1 MDQAFIQ
8 ALQGSN
14 LSAADYAGMSPEQM
28 QAVHGMG
35 MQNKQ
40 MALGLMQNQQE
51 QQYRQEQAQFQR
63 DQFEFQKQV
72 ERQRMELAKRAD
84 VRAEV
89 DSMTNLMFK
98 AADHKLRQQE
108 MVLSQRL
115 TTAQLD
121 KLGVETNALKDQLEM
136 TKARR
141 EAMQAVGTEVVQIP
155 GFPPMTMATASALL
169 GEEKVLDTLVKLDI
183 AKQANP
189 SAEMQKLNL
198 LRDYAMK
205 RVGMSELNATRFA
218 WVASQTDQGKMSSQE
233 VLDILMKDR
242 LFSIKEPDEQSA
254 IVAEYMRVQ
263 NEHSL
268 DLDKLLESYQQ
279 NQ

>member
-1 MDQAFIQ
+1 MNQAVVEAFRGGG
-8 ALQGSN
+8 LT
-14 LSAADYAGMSPEQM
+14 AADYAGMTPEQM
-28 QAVHGMG
+28 QMVHGAG
-35 MQNKQ
+35 MQNAQ
-40 MALGLMQNQQE
+40 MALGIMQNQQE

-63 DQFEFQKQV
+63 EQFEFQKQV
-72 ERQRMELAKRAD
+72 EHQRMELAKRAD

-89 DSMTNLMFK
+89 DIMTNQMFK
-98 AADHKLRQQE
+98 AADYKLRQQE
-108 MVLSQRL
+108 LDLSRRL
-115 TTAQLD
+115 TTAQLG
-121 KLGVETNALKDQLEM
+121 KLGAETIALKDQLEI

-169 GEEKVLDTLVKLDI
+169 GEEKVVDILVKMDV

-205 RVGMSELNATRFA
+205 RVGMDELNATRFA

-242 LFSIKEPDEQSA
+242 LFSLKEPDEQSA
-254 IVAEYMRVQ
+254 IVAEFMRIQ

>member
-1 MDQAFIQ
+1 MNQAVVEAFRGGG
-8 ALQGSN
+8 LT
-14 LSAADYAGMSPEQM
+14 AADYAGMTPEQM
-28 QAVHGMG
+28 QMVHGAG
-35 MQNKQ
+35 MQNAQ
-40 MALGLMQNQQE
+40 MAVGIMQNQQE
-51 QQYRQEQAQFQR
+51 QQYRQAQAQFQR
-63 DQFEFQKQV
+63 EQFEFQKQV
-72 ERQRMELAKRAD
+72 EHQRMELAKRAD

-89 DSMTNLMFK
+89 DIMTNHMFK
-98 AADHKLRQQE
+98 AADHKLRKQE
-108 MVLSQRL
+108 MELNEKYI
-115 TTAQLD
+115 TAQMG
-121 KLGVETNALKDQLEM
+121 KLSMETDALKEQM
-136 TKARR
+136 TQIKQRR
-141 EAMQAVGTEVVQIP
+141 EAMQAFGTEVVQVP

-169 GEEKVLDTLVKLDI
+169 GEEKVVDVLVKLDT

-189 SAEMQKLNL
+189 SAEMQKINL

-254 IVAEYMRVQ
+254 IVAEFMRIQ